1 VHSSNAAKQTLS
13 QSTLLTLVRTQQE
26 EEETGA
32 GIEGWLTVWV
42 VVSPGN
48 EANLGRG
55 FSLRGRWKRYW
66 CFISNSDHCLY
77 YVKDPSTVPPPH
89 RTDRPAAESF
99 IEYLFI
105 YLFFI

>member
-1 VHSSNAAKQTLS
+1 MHSSNTAKQTLP
-13 QSTLLTLVRTQQE
+13 QPTLLTLVRTQQE

-77 YVKDPSTVPPPH
+77 YVKDPSTVLPPPLSIARH
-89 RTDRPAAESF
+89 RLATYLIINF
-99 IEYLFI
+99 I
-105 YLFFI
+105 